1 MQRSITRRTFAG
13 LLGITGAAAL
23 SACGSSEQSASGTTL
38 TIGSTVLPQSWDPA
52 LIGDSNYVPY
62 AQAVYDS
69 LIRRT
74 TEDEYVPMLASS
86 WELAEDGMSMT
97 LTLQEGITFHDG
109 TPLDAA
115 AVVANLEH
123 FATSAGPLGT
133 QLARFGG
140 AEVLSDL
147 ELRID
152 FTEPEP
158 DILYNLSDAAG
169 RIAGPEALGTEELKI
184 MPVGSGP
191 YVMDPEATIQGY
203 RFVLRAR
210 EDYWAPELQ
219 QFDTVVLQIFSDET
233 GLLNALLSEQVD
245 VGNLSSQDNIQNAR
259 VSGIEIMQPDVH
271 MAWAGLAIFDREG
284 SIVPELASAEV
295 RRAIAHAIDGKKVLE
310 AAYLGEGE
318 PTAQIFLESSPAY
331 DTALN
336 DTYAFD
342 PELARELLESAGH
355 GDGFVLPMPAAT
367 GFLSPA
373 VQGGIE
379 QYLGDVGIEVQ
390 WDTIPSQQLYSDL
403 GAGKYAASFV
413 YYGNPTDWACVQSY
427 LVPGA
432 AWNPMGT
439 EDPELQALID
449 AIPAATEADREQ
461 LFAEINRWVLDA
473 AWFVPW
479 FWLEEN
485 FAVASDSITVQ
496 LQPRNNVPFLYNYA
510 PAR

>member
-1 MQRSITRRTFAG
+1 
-13 LLGITGAAAL
+13 
-23 SACGSSEQSASGTTL
+23 
-38 TIGSTVLPQSWDPA
+38 
-52 LIGDSNYVPY
+52 
-62 AQAVYDS
+62 
-69 LIRRT
+69 
-74 TEDEYVPMLASS
+74 
-86 WELAEDGMSMT
+86 
-97 LTLQEGITFHDG
+97 
-109 TPLDAA
+109 
-115 AVVANLEH
+115 
-123 FATSAGPLGT
+123 
-133 QLARFGG
+133 
-140 AEVLSDL
+140 
-147 ELRID
+147 
-152 FTEPEP
+152 
-158 DILYNLSDAAG
+158 
-169 RIAGPEALGTEELKI
+169 
-184 MPVGSGP
+184 
-191 YVMDPEATIQGY
+191 
-203 RFVLRAR
+203 
-210 EDYWAPELQ
+210 
-219 QFDTVVLQIFSDET
+219 
-233 GLLNALLSEQVD
+233 
-245 VGNLSSQDNIQNAR
+245 
-259 VSGIEIMQPDVH
+259 
-271 MAWAGLAIFDREG
+271 
-284 SIVPELASAEV
+284 
-295 RRAIAHAIDGKKVLE
+295 
-310 AAYLGEGE
+310 
-318 PTAQIFLESSPAY
+318 
-331 DTALN
+331 
-336 DTYAFD
+336 
-342 PELARELLESAGH
+342 
-355 GDGFVLPMPAAT
+355 MPAAT